1 MKTIALDSDVILDAL
16 LERKPF
22 DLPILNILTMGFQ
35 RKLRLFTSSVAL
47 VNVDYF
53 LNKYDRQN
61 KKELL
66 IGLRRMVN
74 VSKVDETIVDLALN
88 SDLKDFEDAVQYFAA
103 KAIGANVI
111 ITRNLKDYSY
121 ADIPIL
127 TAEQFLKTL

>member
-1 MKTIALDSDVILDAL
+1 
-16 LERKPF
+16 
-22 DLPILNILTMGFQ
+22 MGFQ